1 MGSLTALVSIFVES
15 CRLDDVVQALSR
27 LVNVEGFYEVTGEF
41 DIVSIVRAPDVEKL
55 RDVLK
60 NGIMKIEGVR
70 STVTSIVL
78 SPHKGAISPDESLT
92 TLSAVSTKAND
103 SLQAYGKFGTG
114 LSALPTST
122 G

>member
-1 MGSLTALVSIFVES
+1 MSSLTALVSIFVES
-15 CRLDDVVQALSR
+15 SHVDDVVQALSQ

-78 SPHKGAISPDESLT
+78 SPHKSANSSDESLT
-92 TLSAVSTKAND
+92 TTSTESTRVKD
-103 SLQAYGKFGTG
+103 SPQGYSEFGTG

>member
-1 MGSLTALVSIFVES
+1 MVSIFVES
-15 CRLDDVVQALSR
+15 CHVDDVVQALSR

-60 NGIMKIEGVR
+60 NGIMKIEGVK

-78 SPHKGAISPDESLT
+78 SLHRGANSSDESLT
-92 TLSAVSTKAND
+92 TTSTVSTRGND
-103 SLQAYGKFGTG
+103 SLHGYTRFGTG
-114 LSALPTST
+114 LSALPAST